1 MFNFVQNNTIM
12 INVFDHNDTVKIID
26 RIEKLTASTTPK
38 WGKMNVE
45 QMLAHCNVTYEM
57 VYDNKHQRPSVF
69 KRFLLKLFV
78 KNFVV
83 SDKPYKQN
91 LQTAPDFIISDSR
104 NFENEKNRLVAY
116 ITKTQQL
123 GANYFDGKESLSF
136 GKLTKNEWNN
146 LFGKHLDHHLT
157 QFGV

>member
-1 MFNFVQNNTIM
+1 VQNNTIM

-26 RIEKLTASTTPK
+26 RIEELTASTTPK

-57 VYDNKHQRPSVF
+57 VYDNKHQRPGVF

>member
-1 MFNFVQNNTIM
+1 M

-26 RIEKLTASTTPK
+26 RIEELTASTTPK

-57 VYDNKHQRPSVF
+57 VYDNKHQRPGVF

>member
-1 MFNFVQNNTIM
+1 MQNNTIM

-26 RIEKLTASTTPK
+26 RIEELTASTTPK

-57 VYDNKHQRPSVF
+57 VYDNKHQRPGVF